1 MYCLSSGTTFSDK
14 GTILSLLWKSAYACV
29 KFSKFIG
36 TGLRCKGSYDP
47 NILEWISYQ
56 IRKKIAD
63 LVRDADEWIYALRQC
78 CTEQVQAGW
87 GRILGESMEKAG
99 MDDAKGIL
107 ECDVFL

>member
-1 MYCLSSGTTFSDK
+1 MTPTSWNG
-14 GTILSLLWKSAYACV
+14 SLTKSV
-29 KFSKFIG
+29 
-36 TGLRCKGSYDP
+36 
-47 NILEWISYQ
+47 
-56 IRKKIAD
+56 KKIAD